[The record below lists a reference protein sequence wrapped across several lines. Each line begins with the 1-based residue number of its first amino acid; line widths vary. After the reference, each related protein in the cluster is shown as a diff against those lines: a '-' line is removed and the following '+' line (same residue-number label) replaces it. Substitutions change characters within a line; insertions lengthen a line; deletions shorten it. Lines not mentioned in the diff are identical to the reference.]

1 MAEWSNAPDSKSG
14 IRLYRIEGSNPSL
27 SAKKP
32 VLLSLIEFQKINK
45 IKGLIE
51 FHCLILSS
59 LVLGNLSY
67 VDVCLDE

>member
-1 MAEWSNAPDSKSG
+1 MVECAGLE
-14 IRLYRIEGSNPSL
+14 IRYTVIPYRGFKSL
-27 SAKKP
+27 SFRQKP